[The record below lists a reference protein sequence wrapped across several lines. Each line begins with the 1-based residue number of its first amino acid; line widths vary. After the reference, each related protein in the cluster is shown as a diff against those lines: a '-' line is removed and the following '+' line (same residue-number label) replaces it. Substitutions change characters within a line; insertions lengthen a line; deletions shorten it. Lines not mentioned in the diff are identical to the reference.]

1 MRTGFA
7 GERDIISRCIGKQTT
22 ACGAV
27 HSDQVVSLQAHKAG
41 LPIPRG
47 FPIRPT
53 EQILHHNRGKMSGT
67 STAVRCTVLLALAA
81 FCASA
86 ADRLYLKDGDYQ
98 LVREYQVQKD
108 RVRYYSTERG
118 DWEEIPLDLVDLDR
132 TRKEAVEQKA
142 ELDADVKAQAEED
155 AAVKA
160 ARAEVAS
167 VPTENGA
174 YYLRSGKPAALKL
187 AESKLV
193 MDKKRTVLKYLSPIP
208 LVPGKGTVE
217 LEGETSAF
225 AVEGRR
231 PEFFFRPSDYES
243 FGIIKMGPKKGVRVV
258 QKASILTV
266 QSERIINEERDEIK
280 TFKKQ
285 EGELFYKIWPEKPLE
300 PGEYAIVQYTDGKLN
315 PQVWD
320 FSVK

>member
-1 MRTGFA
+1 
-7 GERDIISRCIGKQTT
+7 
-22 ACGAV
+22 
-27 HSDQVVSLQAHKAG
+27 
-41 LPIPRG
+41 
-47 FPIRPT
+47 
-53 EQILHHNRGKMSGT
+53 MSGT
-67 STAVRCTVLLALAA
+67 SRAIRYAAILALTAL
-81 FCASA
+81 CALA
-86 ADRLYLKDGDYQ
+86 ADRLYLKEGDYQ
-98 LVREYQVQKD
+98 LVREFQVQKD

-118 DWEEIPLDLVDLDR
+118 DWEEIPLELVDLER
-132 TRKEAVEQKA
+132 TRKEAAEQKA
-142 ELDADVKAQAEED
+142 ALDADVKAQAEED
-155 AAVKA
+155 AAIKA
-160 ARAEVAS
+160 ARKEVAS
-167 VPTENGA
+167 IPTENGA
-174 YYLRSGKPAALKL
+174 YYLRGGKPTALKL

-208 LVPGKGTVE
+208 MVPGKGTVE

-231 PEFFFRPSDYES
+231 PEFYFRPSDYES
-243 FGIIKMGPKKGVRVV
+243 FGIIKMGPPKKGVRVL

-266 QSERIINEERDEIK
+266 QGERIINEERDEIK

-285 EGELFYKIWPEKPLE
+285 EGDLFYKVWPEKPLE